1 MVFITHVHMSPS
13 GQRHEHIVEIKW
25 RNPDDGSTG
34 ASAAPEVVSW
44 IENKN
49 GNAKVTDGR
58 RTVEVGV
65 VDVKPKH
72 LRTYTD
78 GVWTDNLLALP
89 RY

>member
-13 GQRHEHIVEIKW
+13 GRRHEHIAEVQW
-25 RNPDDGSTG
+25 RNPDSGSTG
-34 ASAAPEVVSW
+34 ASAVAEVVSW

-49 GNAKVTDGR
+49 GEAQVTDGR
-58 RTVEVGV
+58 RTAEVGV
-65 VDVKPKH
+65 VDAKPKH
-72 LRTYTD
+72 LRTYAD